1 LGNGLTRKGNANF
14 GGLLDSGR
22 RKVKFSTGGAAYVK
36 LDTLRKI
43 SKGCPP

>member
-1 LGNGLTRKGNANF
+1 LGNAWVRKGNANF
-14 GGLLDSGR
+14 GDLLDSGL

-36 LDTLRKI
+36 LEIIKKI

>member
-1 LGNGLTRKGNANF
+1 LTRKGNANF
-14 GGLLDSGR
+14 GGLLDSGT

-36 LDTLRKI
+36 LDALRKI

>member
-1 LGNGLTRKGNANF
+1 LTKRGNANF

-22 RKVKFSTGGAAYVK
+22 RKVKFSTGGAANAKADV
-36 LDTLRKI
+36 LGKI